1 MNNHIKDPAPNHAPE
16 TPAKKESNHVL
27 VAILAAVNA
36 VLVLAV
42 IGLVIIAVIRN
53 KNAGPEYEPIPKAT
67 EERTRRPRESET
79 EAPTTQAPT
88 TQNTPAETTKT
99 EAPFINVLPSGD
111 YNEYRLKEV
120 KDAKGGW
127 YCTFQAY
134 SQYVFTDKDVNGLKA
149 GDAFYIPGYD
159 YIVQKKEQNRVY
171 LIQRGADD
179 SDLYLLRNDR
189 GDWLT
194 VTNYDGDPLTYFIG
208 EFELFVTSNATFIN
222 DTVRNN
228 TRVSSPHELWFYNE
242 YTKTYNTSF
251 PIDVDIRIADGD
263 VTLIMSLF
271 HP

>member
-16 TPAKKESNHVL
+16 TPVKKESNHVL

-42 IGLVIIAVIRN
+42 IALVIIAVIRN
-53 KNAGPEYEPIPKAT
+53 KNAGPEYESTPKAT

-149 GDAFYIPGYD
+149 GEAFYIPGYD

-171 LIQRGADD
+171 LIRRGADD
-179 SDLYLLRNDR
+179 SDLYLQRNDR

-194 VTNYDGDPLTYFIG
+194 VTDYDGDPLTYFIG

-251 PIDVDIRIADGD
+251 SIDVDIRIADGD
-263 VTLIMSLF
+263 VTLIKSLF